1 MKYTKEIL
9 ENAVKNCISVAGVVR
24 SLGLAE
30 AGGTHSHISRLIK
43 KFQLDT
49 SHFLPR
55 GIHLG
60 EHKGG
65 SQKQP
70 WQEVLRLRT
79 SGRRQKV
86 LRLRRAMIDSGREYR
101 CEAEGCSVKGE
112 WLSKLISLE
121 VNHKNGNWLDDR
133 PENVEFSC
141 PNCHSQTANYCGKK
155 GVMEPKDLISCAKHS
170 KAYRLRQQMKKK
182 QQQNLL

>member
-1 MKYTKEIL
+1 MKYTREIL

-49 SHFLPR
+49 SHFLGR
-55 GIHLG
+55 AANSG
-60 EHKGG
+60 EHRKGG
-65 SQKQP
+65 SAKLH
-70 WQEVLRLRT
+70 WEEVLRLHT
-79 SGRRQKV
+79 NGQRQKV
-86 LRLRRAMIDSGREYR
+86 FRLRRALIESGREYR
-101 CEAEGCSVKGE
+101 CEADGCSIKGE
-112 WLSKLISLE
+112 WLSKTIILE

-133 PENVEFSC
+133 PENVEFNC
-141 PNCHSQTANYCGKK
+141 PNCHSQTVNYCGKK
-155 GVMEPKDLISCAKHS
+155 GVTEPRDLISSAKHT

-182 QQQNLL
+182 QQNLL